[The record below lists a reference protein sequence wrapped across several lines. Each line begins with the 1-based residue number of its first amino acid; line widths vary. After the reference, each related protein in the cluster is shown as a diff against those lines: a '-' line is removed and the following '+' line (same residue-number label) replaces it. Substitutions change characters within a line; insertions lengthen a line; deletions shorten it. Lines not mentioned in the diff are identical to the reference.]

1 MQCIMLHRHCIAL
14 LCHCQT
20 KPFLKQD
27 VNQDLW
33 LFKGRVQLKN
43 KGISMIWS
51 HPPPKI
57 TKIWRKKNILLFY
70 YDYEFWAIL
79 KYNFFQ
85 NVITKFQLCIY
96 DWVNM
101 MHGVTILMLNRQ
113 NRKMFDLYEGT
124 DYVYLSIIK
133 ILLDILDDDS
143 FTMEFII
150 YPLNQDA
157 DQIL

>member
-1 MQCIMLHRHCIAL
+1 
-14 LCHCQT
+14 
-20 KPFLKQD
+20 
-27 VNQDLW
+27 
-33 LFKGRVQLKN
+33 
-43 KGISMIWS
+43 
-51 HPPPKI
+51 
-57 TKIWRKKNILLFY
+57 
-70 YDYEFWAIL
+70 
-79 KYNFFQ
+79 
-85 NVITKFQLCIY
+85 
-96 DWVNM
+96 M
-101 MHGVTILMLNRQ
+101 MHGVTILMLKRQ